1 MASLVLVGSGDAGRG
16 VVEACD
22 KLGKEREGRLSC
34 IVDGGDLVPWWVE
47 GEEEGCRERR
57 QLEKEQQQVL
67 WGGDLCNDVERCGPL
82 AQRWSSSLLV
92 ISAQLDVAQYTSN
105 PCPLPLESEPLTLAW
120 RGGVVALAEARALEE
135 SISLFVPNCP
145 TSRPLLAGHWNTS
158 APVLGS
164 KTAEEVTLR
173 EVVESWLRGIHV
185 QAVDPVAEEN
195 LSCQQGPSA
204 PLTACRTGFHCAGW
218 TPSYAYSGYS
228 PKLTPPT
235 YLFPSSYSRSCTL
248 DPYWPSCTHSTKFE
262 PATQARAIHSHEA
275 RSHLHPVVSS
285 HAVGVSSVAAAEG
298 SRRERLWQKIHV
310 LNHLRQLYKKYKN
323 AYAEEYHGIGEAPTV
338 IHAPVI
344 RPTIVR
350 PQVITPVVERPTII
364 RPTVVRPN
372 VLRPNVVRPNVV
384 RPTVVRPSVV
394 RPSVVRRPVQ
404 GIPPVLTPDYEY
416 DYSDYDHSDYP
427 AYDYYDYSDVGNDGG
442 CGGGC
447 SGCANGCGPAIGGG
461 GCQGKCAKVN
471 PCGVAGCQGNLFA
484 RIVKAAREKRRQ
496 KGRRGGL
503 LKELVEALER
513 ENIDYEDFGRT
524 GRNLEQGKGK
534 KDRQRTGDQLK
545 RL

>member
-1 MASLVLVGSGDAGRG
+1 
-16 VVEACD
+16 
-22 KLGKEREGRLSC
+22 
-34 IVDGGDLVPWWVE
+34 VDGGDLLPWWVE

-57 QLEKEQQQVL
+57 QLEKENQQVL
-67 WGGDLCNDVERCGPL
+67 WGGGLCNDVERCGPL
-82 AQRWSSSLLV
+82 AQRWSSPLLV
-92 ISAQLDVAQYTSN
+92 ISAQLDVAQYKSN
-105 PCPLPLESEPLTLAW
+105 SCPLPLESEALTLAW
-120 RGGVVALAEARALEE
+120 RGGVVALAEARALQG

-145 TSRPLLAGHWNTS
+145 SSRPLLAGHWNTS

-164 KTAEEVTLR
+164 KTQEVSLR

-204 PLTACRTGFHCAGW
+204 PLTACRTGIHCAGW
-218 TPSYAYSGYS
+218 TSSYAYSGYS
-228 PKLTPPT
+228 PKLSPPT

-262 PATQARAIHSHEA
+262 PATLPRASYSHDARN
-275 RSHLHPVVSS
+275 HLHPVVSS
-285 HAVGVSSVAAAEG
+285 HAVGAAAAEG
-298 SRRERLWQKIHV
+298 SRRERLWQKVQV
-310 LNHLRQLYKKYKN
+310 LNHLRQLYKKYKD
-323 AYAEEYHGIGEAPTV
+323 AYAEEYHGIGEAPVFHHT
-338 IHAPVI
+338 PVA

-350 PQVITPVVERPTII
+350 PQVITPVVERPT
-364 RPTVVRPN
+364 
-372 VLRPNVVRPNVV
+372 VVRPNVV
-384 RPTVVRPSVV
+384 RPTIVRPNVVRPSVV
-394 RPSVVRRPVQ
+394 RPSVGRRPVQ

-416 DYSDYDHSDYP
+416 DYSDYDYSDYP
-427 AYDYYDYSDVGNDGG
+427 AYDYYDYIDAGNVGVCSGG
-442 CGGGC
+442 CGN
-447 SGCANGCGPAIGGG
+447 CANGCGPALGGV
-461 GCQGKCAKVN
+461 GCPGKCAKVN

-513 ENIDYEDFGRT
+513 ENIDYEDFGRI
-524 GRNLEQGKGK
+524 GRNLEERRGK
-534 KDRQRTGDQLK
+534 KERQGNREKVK

>member
-1 MASLVLVGSGDAGRG
+1 
-16 VVEACD
+16 
-22 KLGKEREGRLSC
+22 
-34 IVDGGDLVPWWVE
+34 VDGGDLVPWWVE
-47 GEEEGCRERR
+47 GEQEGCRERR
-57 QLEKEQQQVL
+57 QLEKDQQQVL
-67 WGGDLCNDVERCGPL
+67 WGGGLCNDVERCGPL
-82 AQRWSSSLLV
+82 AQRWSSPLLV

-120 RGGVVALAEARALEE
+120 RGGVVALAEARALEG

-145 TSRPLLAGHWNTS
+145 TSRPLIAGHWNTS

-164 KTAEEVTLR
+164 KTEEVTLR
-173 EVVESWLRGIHV
+173 EVIESWLRGVHV

-204 PLTACRTGFHCAGW
+204 PLTACRTGVHCSGW
-218 TPSYAYSGYS
+218 TSSYAYSGYS

-262 PATQARAIHSHEA
+262 PAAHPRAIQSHET
-275 RSHLHPVVSS
+275 RTHLHPVVSG

-298 SRRERLWQKIHV
+298 SRRERLWQKIQV

-338 IHAPVI
+338 IHTPVI
-344 RPTIVR
+344 GPSIVR
-350 PQVITPVVERPTII
+350 PEVITPVVERPTVV
-364 RPTVVRPN
+364 RPTVVRPT
-372 VLRPNVVRPNVV
+372 VVRPTVVRPNVVRPNVV

-394 RPSVVRRPVQ
+394 RRPVQ
-404 GIPPVLTPDYEY
+404 GIPPVLSPDYEY
-416 DYSDYDHSDYP
+416 DYSDYDYSDYP
-427 AYDYYDYSDVGNDGG
+427 AYDYYDYSDLGNVGVCSGG
-442 CGGGC
+442 CR
-447 SGCANGCGPAIGGG
+447 GCANGCGLGGG
-461 GCQGKCAKVN
+461 GCPGKCAKVN

-524 GRNLEQGKGK
+524 GRNLGQGKGK
-534 KDRQRTGDQLK
+534 KDRQRNGEQLK